1 MLAQKPLADDL
12 AAARAVVEE
21 AERAGVTLA
30 VNQNAR
36 WAPPWRIATLLV
48 EQGAIGEVF
57 GHTLLDRDF
66 AFVLEFPH
74 FDAIEHL
81 LVYDRVHW
89 VDISRCW
96 LDGKALESV
105 RGLEYRS
112 PGQPPEAKQPQG
124 ADRHPLRR
132 RARARPCVASAA
144 SHRTPGMPV
153 LDPRERGRSG
163 ALLLGS
169 DFVELERDGATE
181 RFDLV
186 GGGTSTAS
194 RARWRSLFAVAEGRE
209 PYNSG
214 RHNLLSLELTLAAVR
229 SAEDD
234 GRPVRL
240 TTERIAAGIWS
251 ASGARGSPAG
261 RVGVP
266 AGTRGRAPARRRC
279 CPRPV
284 STPRRRPARRP

>member
-1 MLAQKPLADDL
+1 MLAQKPLAEDL

-48 EQGAIGEVF
+48 EQGAIGEV
-57 GHTLLDRDF
+57 HSVTHLLDRDF

-81 LVYDRVHW
+81 LVYDHCVHW

-96 LDGKALESV
+96 LDGKAPESV
-105 RGLEYRS
+105 RALGTALPVSRPRRS
-112 PGQPPEAKQPQG
+112 SLGRV
-124 ADRHPLRR
+124 DRHPLRR
-132 RARARPCVASAA
+132 RLERDRAQRRRL
-144 SHRTPGMPV
+144 SHRAPRMPV

-163 ALLLGS
+163 AAFSRLGLRRAGTRRR
-169 DFVELERDGATE
+169 DRALRPRRRVVRRRLRGRDGE
-181 RFDLV
+181 LM
-186 GGGTSTAS
+186 S
-194 RARWRSLFAVAEGRE
+194 AVAEGRE

-240 TTERIAAGIWS
+240 T
-251 ASGARGSPAG
+251 
-261 RVGVP
+261 
-266 AGTRGRAPARRRC
+266 
-279 CPRPV
+279 
-284 STPRRRPARRP
+284 